1 MNWIVSRHPGVVE
14 WIRSKGIDGEVIE
27 CFYSRFLK
35 GDTYIGVLPVNMIAD
50 ALSEGAE
57 FILVIMPTIP
67 LHWQDEALT
76 PLLMD
81 SYGAK
86 LMCIRKIVMEEE

>member
-14 WIRSKGIDGEVIE
+14 WIRSKGIDGEVLE

-50 ALSEGAE
+50 ALSEGAG
-57 FILVIMPTIP
+57 
-67 LHWQDEALT
+67 
-76 PLLMD
+76 
-81 SYGAK
+81 S
-86 LMCIRKIVMEEE
+86 IVNVVLNIDRV